1 MESTQRAFKEGITH
15 YFPKT
20 IHFFSF
26 IQTELANKVFCR
38 ALSFYNDYF
47 GKENQTK
54 HKMEEE
60 ICHDAPIRHKK
71 IEWQTIT
78 TYHAPV

>member
-38 ALSFYNDYF
+38 ALSFYNVYF
-47 GKENQTK
+47 GKENQTEDK
-54 HKMEEE
+54 TDEE
-60 ICHDAPIRHKK
+60 ICHD
-71 IEWQTIT
+71 
-78 TYHAPV
+78 

>member
-1 MESTQRAFKEGITH
+1 MGYTKVSLVPQWNPLKEPLKRGFITH

-38 ALSFYNDYF
+38 ALSFYNVYF
-47 GKENQTK
+47 GKENQTEDK
-54 HKMEEE
+54 TDEE
-60 ICHDAPIRHKK
+60 ICHD
-71 IEWQTIT
+71 
-78 TYHAPV
+78 